1 MFQFSTITLLNSLTN
16 KSGQSLFNQQ
26 GNELLFKGEGLYQ
39 VDENHDLKM
48 FKVEGHKEYRDI
60 VDITNLEDMI
70 GDSTNTYRI
79 EFYIESN
86 ANADPI
92 FSNAL
97 SRKSKTVFV
106 EFNTIDSFYTN
117 LNRFQTMTYG
127 TQLLT
132 LVGELDGS
140 VEDVKSTVTSAH
152 KGDENNYLIASNCY
166 IRVMKAE
173 VQEADNFG
181 RFYSIGNLDIY
192 HGSEGAGTQEDI
204 MKNYI
209 LPTGYNNR
217 FCTITTKD
225 QPLNGELYDQFIIHY
240 KVNRGNLG
248 VHAVGQQTISETTH
262 CFFIKQ
268 SESQEFENTIEEF
281 IEENTQKEEQEEY
294 NGITVKALRYDSDN
308 DEFVETTYTLGDQ
321 IPIGSSASTNF
332 LVLTEEQMNK
342 LTIVSQT
349 DDVTTSTAE
358 KPSYQWSS
366 MFLEITEQVATSY
379 GLDNNLIGNYLF
391 TAIYSLANG
400 LSKGTVNSAYYVYDG
415 VEYEITCE
423 SAEPPVTP
431 KVIATIDV
439 FENHQ
444 RIVGVYT
451 DSETGDSIAVFPK
464 SFEVDG
470 IPQPLDAIDTEGYIG
485 CYTFETLGEHT
496 ITYELDDPTII
507 SASQFNQVNLISVQ
521 LPVGITSIGDYAF
534 IDDPFTNIEIPNS
547 VTSIGEGAFTGCHNL
562 TSITVNATTPPT
574 LGEYAFGSTNNCPI
588 YVPDDSVQAYKTAWS
603 DYADRIQAI
612 QE

>member
-26 GNELLFKGEGLYQ
+26 DNELLFKGEGLYQ
-39 VDENHDLKM
+39 VDENHNIQM

-60 VDITNLEDMI
+60 VDITNLESLISDP
-70 GDSTNTYRI
+70 TNIYRI

-92 FSNAL
+92 FSNTL
-97 SRKSKTVFV
+97 SRKSKKVFV

-117 LNRFQTMTYG
+117 LNKFQTMTYG

-132 LVGELDGS
+132 LVGELDGNI
-140 VEDVKSTVTSAH
+140 EDGKSTVTSAH

-173 VQEADNFG
+173 VQEADNLG
-181 RFYSIGNLDIY
+181 KFYSIGNLDIY

-268 SESQEFENTIEEF
+268 SESEEFEDTIEEF
-281 IEENTQKEEQEEY
+281 IEENTQKEEQEEQ

-379 GLDNNLIGNYLF
+379 GLDNSLIGNYLF

-423 SAEPPVTP
+423 SVEPPVTQTYQGFC
-431 KVIATIDV
+431 KLTLEDGSVIELEGEKYLTTEMIYPYNELIINVEVGTQCTVID
-439 FENHQ
+439 
-444 RIVGVYT
+444 
-451 DSETGDSIAVFPK
+451 
-464 SFEVDG
+464 
-470 IPQPLDAIDTEGYIG
+470 
-485 CYTFETLGEHT
+485 
-496 ITYELDDPTII
+496 
-507 SASQFNQVNLISVQ
+507 
-521 LPVGITSIGDYAF
+521 DYAF
-534 IDDPFTNIEIPNS
+534 YGCTKLTHIITSNN
-547 VTSIGEGAFTGCHNL
+547 VTSIGESGLANCNNL
-562 TSITVNATTPPT
+562 QSITFLAITPIN
-574 LGEYAFGSTNNCPI
+574 LGEYAIYNTNNCPI
-588 YVPDDSVQAYKTAWS
+588 YVPSESVQSYKTTHPA
-603 DYADRIQAI
+603 YADRIQAI
-612 QE
+612 S